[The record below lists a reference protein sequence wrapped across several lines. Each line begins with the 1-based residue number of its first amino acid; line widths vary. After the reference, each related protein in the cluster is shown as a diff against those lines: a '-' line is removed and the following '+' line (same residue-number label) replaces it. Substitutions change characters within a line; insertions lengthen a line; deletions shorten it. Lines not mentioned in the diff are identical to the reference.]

1 MRLNPME
8 RLTSQETNAWSCPFA
23 LANPSTK
30 RFACVMKKSDNTC
43 FVEYSSEQA
52 EELSVKY
59 LSSKQKKFR
68 VVGVAM
74 NNAPDDVKKTAS
86 AITDDNNHDG
96 IYKFLQKIKLVD

>member
-1 MRLNPME
+1 MRLTPME

-74 NNAPDDVKKTAS
+74 NKDWWFVVTQIGVLVSS
-86 AITDDNNHDG
+86 ARSFDG
-96 IYKFLQKIKLVD
+96 

>member
-1 MRLNPME
+1 ME
-8 RLTSQETNAWSCPFA
+8 RLTSQETMAWSCQFA

-30 RFACVMKKSDNTC
+30 RFACVMKKSAETC

-59 LSSKQKKFR
+59 LGSKQKKVG

-74 NNAPDDVKKTAS
+74 NKDWWFVVTRIGVLVCS
-86 AITDDNNHDG
+86 VHSCDG
-96 IYKFLQKIKLVD
+96 